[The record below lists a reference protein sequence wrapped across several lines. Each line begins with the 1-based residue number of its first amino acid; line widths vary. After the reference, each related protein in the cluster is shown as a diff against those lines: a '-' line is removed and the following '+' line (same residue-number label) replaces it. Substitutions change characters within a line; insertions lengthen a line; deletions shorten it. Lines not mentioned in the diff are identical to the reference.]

1 MFLLLL
7 KIDLHVHSVH
17 SDGFGDIDEILET
30 ARSKSLDGL
39 AITDHDTLEG
49 YHEALSLKSG
59 LLVLPGFEVETDAGH
74 ILVLGLKQLPPRIRR
89 IGYEQLLEWTS
100 SMGGL
105 SILAHPAAGR
115 FRLGRWREVKP
126 DAVEALNAS
135 YPFRYFVR
143 RGLMLAERLG
153 IPAVGGSDAHFP
165 ETVGDAYTVVDAGN
179 PRTIDII
186 EAIKAGSVGFEGALS
201 PILKRSRI
209 GIGYLT
215 HKMQEKLSRLMW
227 RHAQRPGTKA

>member
-1 MFLLLL
+1 MLSEVFPLLL

-17 SDGFGDIDEILET
+17 SDGFGEIDEILET
-30 ARSKSLDGL
+30 AKSKGLDGL
-39 AITDHDTLEG
+39 AITDHETLDG
-49 YHEALSLKSG
+49 YHEALSHKSG
-59 LLVLPGFEVETDAGH
+59 LLILPGYEVETDAGH
-74 ILVLGLKQLPPRIRR
+74 ILILGLKQLPPRIRR
-89 IGYEQLLEWTS
+89 IGYEELLEWARV
-100 SMGGL
+100 MGGL

-143 RGLMLAERLG
+143 RGLMLAERLD
-153 IPAVGGSDAHFP
+153 IPSVGGSDAHFP
-165 ETVGDAYTVVDAGN
+165 ETVGDAYTVIDAGN
-179 PRTIDII
+179 PRNTDIL

-201 PILKRSRI
+201 PMLKRSRI

-215 HKMQEKLSRLMW
+215 HKMQEKLSRLV
-227 RHAQRPGTKA
+227 Q